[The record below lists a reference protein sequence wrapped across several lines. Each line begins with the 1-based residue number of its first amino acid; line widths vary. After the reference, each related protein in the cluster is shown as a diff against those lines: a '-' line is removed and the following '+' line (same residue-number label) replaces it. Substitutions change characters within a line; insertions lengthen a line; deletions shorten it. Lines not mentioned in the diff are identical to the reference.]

1 MIYDK
6 RPNFFC
12 NGQWHCP
19 FSPEWVKKMRHVVKV
34 CEQLTA
40 EDIEAFDRGN
50 VNYQLP
56 QWDVLNE
63 PQDARGLPLSWCRKE
78 AQRFSKRSTSCI
90 DIYDYC
96 SIPEMVITNGKD
108 DWPMKTKGKVLQA

>member
-1 MIYDK
+1 
-6 RPNFFC
+6 
-12 NGQWHCP
+12 
-19 FSPEWVKKMRHVVKV
+19 MRHVVKV

-63 PQDARGLPLSWCRKE
+63 PQDARGLPLSWCE
-78 AQRFSKRSTSCI
+78 QEKRRHVGWPDSCTA
-90 DIYDYC
+90 IYDYDTV
-96 SIPEMVITNGKD
+96 PEVVVTDGND
-108 DWPMKTKGKVLQA
+108 DWPLVQHNRLIMA